1 MTTHLNERAEVV
13 LRRLIELYVDD
24 GQPVGSTTLAR
35 YAELN
40 LSPASIRNVMADL
53 ERLGLIHAPHTSA
66 GRIPTEEGYR
76 HFVDSLIQIQPLTG
90 KTLDI
95 LREQLTHDADPQAL
109 MTRASDLLSELTQFA
124 GVILIPGQNTAL
136 LKQVE
141 FLNLGTERVLAILVT
156 EDGRVQNRVIPIDRS
171 YSNSELTEAANF
183 FNQTYHGKT
192 LSDVRYDL
200 LNAMKRDSNDM
211 HQMTQTALTIAGNLF
226 DSEDELEDEEVLLSG
241 ETNLLNVPDLCQ
253 IETLQDLFSAFKT
266 KQDLLDLLD
275 RSMRVNGISIFIG
288 HESGYDAL
296 NGCSVVTAPYQQDGE
311 TIGTLG
317 VIGPTRMNYDRIIP
331 VVDITARLLSGA
343 LTVGGEAEKS
353 T

>member
-1 MTTHLNERAEVV
+1 MTTHLNDRAEVV

-53 ERLGLIHAPHTSA
+53 EKLGLIHSPHTSA

-76 HFVDSLIQIQPLTG
+76 HFVDSLIQVQPLSG
-90 KTLDI
+90 KSVEVIRD
-95 LREQLTHDADPQAL
+95 QLTIDSDPQTL
-109 MTRASDLLSELTQFA
+109 MARASDLLSELTQFA
-124 GVILIPGQNTAL
+124 GVILVPGQNTAL

-141 FLNLGTERVLAILVT
+141 FLTLGPERVLAILVT
-156 EDGRVQNRVIPIDRS
+156 DDGRVQNRIIPTERP
-171 YSNSELTEAANF
+171 YSESELTEAANF
-183 FNQTYHGKT
+183 FNQTYRGKN
-192 LSDVRYDL
+192 LSNVRHHL
-200 LNAMKRDSNDM
+200 LGAMKRDSNEM
-211 HQMTQTALTIAGNLF
+211 HQMTQTALTMAGNLF
-226 DSEDELEDEEVLLSG
+226 DTEDEQANEEVILSG

-288 HESGYDAL
+288 HESGYEAL
-296 NGCSVVTAPYQQDGE
+296 NDCSVVTAPYQQGSQ
-311 TIGTLG
+311 TVGTLG

-343 LTVGGEAEKS
+343 LTANSES
-353 T
+353 D